1 MISPEARKTVPPAKW
16 FIRKDP
22 EIFLKRVKR
31 MKIAIGILGVVALIE
46 LLWLLLLRKQNLAV
60 SRQLKFI
67 REEDSCMRVSV
78 NAEHLGE
85 LALAEEINRT
95 LDDVRDRKRAMSER
109 EKLIADAYANLSHD
123 IRTPLTSLD
132 GYVQLLHDAKTEEDR
147 ERYTAIIGERIGTL
161 KELLEDLFTFT
172 KLKNDAYELEMAPIS
187 LRSVT
192 ADTVLSYYDT
202 WKEMGVEPEIML
214 TDEVLTINGNE
225 LAVKRILHNIT
236 KNAVLHGRKA
246 LSVFVHRVDGEAE
259 IKISNPVEHP
269 EEIEIGRVFEQFY
282 TADRFHRQASSGLG
296 LAIAKELTERM
307 GGTIG
312 ATLEGNTFSVII
324 RLPLAS
330 R

>member
-1 MISPEARKTVPPAKW
+1 
-16 FIRKDP
+16 
-22 EIFLKRVKR
+22 
-31 MKIAIGILGVVALIE
+31 MKIAIIILALAVVVLIA
-46 LLWLLLLRKQNLAV
+46 WLLLLRKQNFAV
-60 SRQLKFI
+60 CRQLKFI

-78 NAEHLGE
+78 NAERLGE

-95 LDDVRDRKRAMSER
+95 LDDVRDRKHAMSER

-132 GYVQLLHDAKTEEDR
+132 GYVQLLRDAKTDEDR
-147 ERYTAIIGERIGTL
+147 ARYTAIISERIGTL

-172 KLKNDAYELEMAPIS
+172 KLKNDAYELDLTPVS
-187 LRSVT
+187 LRSIV

-202 WKEMGVEPEIML
+202 WREMGVEPEIML
-214 TDEVLTINGNE
+214 TDEVLSINGNE

-246 LSVFVHRVDGEAE
+246 LTVYLHRVDGEAE

-282 TADRFHRQASSGLG
+282 TADRFHRQVSSGLG
-296 LAIAKELTERM
+296 LAIAKEFTERM
-307 GGTIG
+307 GGTIA
-312 ATLEGNTFSVII
+312 ATLEGNRFAVVI
-324 RLPLAS
+324 RLPLAKKD
-330 R
+330 